1 MNFSGIDIGYS
12 NLKTEN
18 LIEGKLSNS
27 ILPVGVMID
36 DTNNGLSVNDKDAL
50 RVMVDGQHYIAG
62 MSPSDIAIDYQR
74 VLHSDYPASDSYKAL
89 FHAALL
95 LTSASKIDV
104 LVTGLPVS
112 QFLDSDYRAKLKV
125 QFEGEH
131 QVTKKRTIQV
141 KNAVIV
147 PQPLGGYMAA
157 VDKNPDLSDLR
168 VLVIDPGFYSVDWTM
183 VRNGMVV
190 PNALGTSVKAVSALF
205 EEASGIIFRDHGGK
219 VSIEDIE
226 KAVSSGKGF
235 VLLFGDKIELDSVL
249 QEATNNI
256 KSDLSGEIKASL
268 RASKSEV
275 DAVLLVGGGASLYQ
289 DIAKEMFPRSKLVVA
304 DNPVSANAHGFRLIA
319 ASAGGEK

>member
-12 NLKTEN
+12 NLKTES
-18 LIEGKLSNS
+18 LIEGELSS
-27 ILPVGVMID
+27 SLLPVGVMLD

-62 MSPSDIAIDYQR
+62 MSPSDISIDYQR

-95 LTSASKIDV
+95 LTSVTKIDV

-112 QFLDSDYRAKLKV
+112 QFLDADYRAKLKS

-131 QVTKKRTIQV
+131 QVTKKRKIKV
-141 KNAVIV
+141 ENAVIV

-157 VDKNPDLSDLR
+157 VDANQELSDLR

-226 KAVSSGKGF
+226 KAVSSGKGS
-235 VLLFGDKIELDSVL
+235 VILFGDKIELSGIL
-249 QEATNNI
+249 KEAINNI
-256 KSDLSGEIKASL
+256 KGDLSGEIKASL

-275 DAVLLVGGGASLYQ
+275 DAVLLVGGGAALYEN
-289 DIAKEMFPRSKLVVA
+289 IAKEMFPRSKLVVA

-319 ASAGGEK
+319 SSANGKK